1 MEHRTPPG
9 ETIVLRPVIERPWF
23 TVEVRIS
30 LVCETV
36 SHQALNQQYEEI
48 TTNNQIQSLK
58 SKLKGTEQLKSQ
70 TDFKA
75 AAADVTCRNVL
86 MTP

>member
-9 ETIVLRPVIERPWF
+9 ETIVLRPVVQRPWF

-30 LVCETV
+30 LVCEMV
-36 SHQALNQQYEEI
+36 SHRALDQHYGEI

-58 SKLKGTEQLKSQ
+58 SKLKEKHTGTDKIANGLDSN
-70 TDFKA
+70 
-75 AAADVTCRNVL
+75 CS
-86 MTP
+86 